1 MKRVLLNS
9 NLGYGVPEA
18 NIITQENVTSADLR
32 SLISTMNTKGVTT
45 LHVYVISH
53 GDRDWITFER
63 DSLATTATDF
73 ATILA
78 QSTAS
83 SLHVVIDS
91 CNSGSL
97 IDELQSTLGTRLT
110 SIATSTDANSD
121 ARFWEVPYLP
131 IDFGYWYFTED
142 LSDFME
148 DQASDTNGDGLVD
161 YREGVARVLKDGSS
175 EAKQGKP
182 QITSGSASIPTLS
195 EWKQIFLTLLMLS
208 LVMGFVG
215 NQSPK
220 LCMGNVGIMHC
231 ARISRLIVLDRQLFP
246 TVMQWVSAAVVLGL
260 AGATLLFGS
269 VSMLDIVGTLFC
281 APLVA
286 YIVHL
291 VVLAVGE
298 YSGDRG

>member
-1 MKRVLLNS
+1 MNGVV
-9 NLGYGVPEA
+9 GYGVPEE
-18 NIITQENVTSADLR
+18 NIITQENVTSGELR

-45 LHVYVISH
+45 LHVYVGSH
-53 GDRDWITFER
+53 GYQDMITFER
-63 DSLATTATDF
+63 DILATTAIDF
-73 ATILA
+73 AAILA
-78 QSTAS
+78 GSTAS
-83 SLHVVIDS
+83 SLHVTIDA

-97 IDELQSTLGTRLT
+97 INELQSTLGTRLS
-110 SIATSTDANSD
+110 SIATSTDADSSSW
-121 ARFWEVPYLP
+121 AWAWEIPYLP
-131 IDFGYWYFTED
+131 IDFGYSFFTDE
-142 LSDFME
+142 LTDFME
-148 DQASDTNGDGLVD
+148 DPESDSNADGHVD
-161 YREGVARVLKDGSS
+161 YFEGVNRVLHDGGFF
-175 EAKQGKP
+175 ANLGKP

-195 EWKQIFLTLLMLS
+195 QWKQIFLTLLMLS

-246 TVMQWVSAAVVLGL
+246 TVMQWVGASVVLGL

-298 YSGDRG
+298 YSGDQR